1 LVDLERPG
9 PHYTTDTIRLIR
21 ARYNLATEDCFFIIG
36 GDSLADLPA
45 WHQPREVI
53 SLCRLAVVHRPGY
66 QPDVTALLT
75 EIPGLSERLNWVEM
89 PQLDI
94 AASEIRARVKAGRTI
109 RYQVLDSVWAYIQAY
124 ALYQ

>member
-1 LVDLERPG
+1 V
-9 PHYTTDTIRLIR
+9 
-21 ARYNLATEDCFFIIG
+21 
-36 GDSLADLPA
+36 
-45 WHQPREVI
+45 
-53 SLCRLAVVHRPGY
+53 
-66 QPDVTALLT
+66 
-75 EIPGLSERLNWVEM
+75 SERLNWVEM